1 MFAKKLFLIAS
12 QNSQE
17 NNCTGVF
24 LLMQLQARIRHR
36 CSPVNFALFLRRA
49 FLQNTSGH
57 LLLYFTDSARSKK
70 ILRRRCDVI
79 SVVHKLSCDAVMQT
93 SFYRRLHGVFN
104 PASFSRS
111 CNDIWFGHQKS
122 RSGYVVPQSSFR
134 RLWPLGCVRVKVTED
149 FLTAKNTKNIWRA
162 LLFIFLKNFHNVG
175 V

>member
-57 LLLYFTDSARSKK
+57 LLLYFIDSARSKK
-70 ILRRRCDVI
+70 ILFSALYKHLYDVT
-79 SVVHKLSCDAVMQT
+79 VTLFQWCTKLAATLSCKRPFTDAFMA
-93 SFYRRLHGVFN
+93 SLIRRLSPEVVMISGLVI
-104 PASFSRS
+104 RS
-111 CNDIWFGHQKS
+111 
-122 RSGYVVPQSSFR
+122 
-134 RLWPLGCVRVKVTED
+134 
-149 FLTAKNTKNIWRA
+149 
-162 LLFIFLKNFHNVG
+162 
-175 V
+175 